1 MPPTF
6 RHSKS
11 AYLAMIVGGTT
22 TILSSAFDDSALNRA
37 VDTAEVTAYG
47 NNDKVFLAGLRHGDF
62 PISGH
67 FDKTIANTVAAVL
80 GSSSNPTWVYGPE
93 GNTTTRRKF
102 TFGGVLESC
111 NIKSP
116 IKDKVSIDAKV
127 TISGAVTSTT
137 F

>member
-47 NNDKVFLAGLRHGDF
+47 DNDKVFLAGLRHGDF

-67 FDKTIANTVAAVL
+67 FDKTIAGTVQAQL
-80 GSSSNPTWVYGPE
+80 GSSSNPTFVYGPE
-93 GNTTTRRKF
+93 GNTVTRRKY
-102 TFGGVLESC
+102 TFAGVIDQF
-111 NIKSP
+111 NIKAP
-116 IKDKVSIDAKV
+116 IKDKVSVDGKV
-127 TISGAVTSTT
+127 MISGAVTSTT

>member
-1 MPPTF
+1 MPTF

-11 AYLAMIVGGTT
+11 AYLSMIVGATT

-47 NNDKVFLAGLRHGDF
+47 AGDKSFLAGLRSGDF

-67 FDKTIANTVAAVL
+67 FDATIAATIAAQL
-80 GSSSNPTWVYGPE
+80 GASTNPTFVYGPE
-93 GNTTTRRKF
+93 GSVSTRRKYR
-102 TFGGVLESC
+102 FGGVIESL
-111 NIKSP
+111 NVKSP